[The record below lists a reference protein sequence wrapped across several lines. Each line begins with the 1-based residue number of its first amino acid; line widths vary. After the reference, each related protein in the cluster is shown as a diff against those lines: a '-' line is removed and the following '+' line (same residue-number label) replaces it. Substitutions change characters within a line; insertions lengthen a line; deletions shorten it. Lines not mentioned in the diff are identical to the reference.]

1 MTDNQIKTQLL
12 VQGFWQSIVARNF
25 DSEIVVLAIAD
36 LLASVAAKLEVS
48 GSNCPLDDRLD
59 CFIDRVRERY
69 PEIVIELLTRRAASR
84 G

>member
-48 GSNCPLDDRLD
+48 GSNCSLDDRLD

-69 PEIVIELLTRRAASR
+69 PEIVIELLTRRAASC